1 MAGRQGPGISIG
13 SELVRVVGELIDAI
27 SQPPV
32 LGALILVAALLVL
45 RLIVSPGRQV

>member
-1 MAGRQGPGISIG
+1 MAGHQRPGISIG
-13 SELVRVVGELIDAI
+13 SELVRVVGELIEAI

-45 RLIVSPGRQV
+45 RLIVSPSGQV